1 MNKRMVKNFLKGMT
15 DNQNLGMAQSKNVA
29 YLKGYDTFG
38 YYRLIN
44 ARKVFAARAAAQAA
58 A

>member
-1 MNKRMVKNFLKGMT
+1 MNKTQIKNFLKGMT
-15 DNQNLGMAQSKNVA
+15 DNQDLGLAQSKNGA

-44 ARKVFAARAAAQAA
+44 DRKIMAARRAVA
-58 A
+58 

>member
-1 MNKRMVKNFLKGMT
+1 MNARQIKNFLKGMN
-15 DNQNLGMAQSKNVA
+15 DNQNLGMTQSKNGA

-44 ARKVFAARAAAQAA
+44 DRKIMAARRAVA
-58 A
+58 

>member
-1 MNKRMVKNFLKGMT
+1 MNARQIKNFLKGMN
-15 DNQNLGMAQSKNVA
+15 DNQNLGMTQSKNGA

-44 ARKVFAARAAAQAA
+44 DRKVFAARQAA
-58 A
+58 ACA

>member
-44 ARKVFAARAAAQAA
+44 ARKVFAARAAA
-58 A
+58 

>member
-1 MNKRMVKNFLKGMT
+1 VNKTQIKNFLKGMA
-15 DNQNLGMAQSKNVA
+15 DSQNVGMAQSKNVA
-29 YLKGYDTFG
+29 YLRGYDTFG

-44 ARKVFAARAAAQAA
+44 DRKVFAARQAA